1 MPKTTF
7 FNLSKE
13 KQERIFKAAVGV
25 FSNTPLREAKVSEI
39 IKQADISRGAFYK
52 YFENVDDLFQW
63 TYQQIKV
70 DAHNLIFTALENTK
84 GDLFLALE
92 MFFLDFLKSVDS
104 SHYQGYFK
112 VMMLNGEVE
121 LDQQVL
127 ATPPNGET
135 QEVGIQK
142 QFFTLINTRDLKLT
156 NGREYQELVNF
167 IMDIMHQLIKQHL
180 IMHQPSEK
188 TKAQFRQRL
197 LWIENGV
204 KK

>member
-180 IMHQPSEK
+180 IMHQPSKK